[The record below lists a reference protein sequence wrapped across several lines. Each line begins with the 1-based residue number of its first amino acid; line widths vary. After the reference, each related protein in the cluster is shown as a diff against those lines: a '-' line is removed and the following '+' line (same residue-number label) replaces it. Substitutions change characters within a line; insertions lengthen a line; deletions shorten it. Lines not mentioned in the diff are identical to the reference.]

1 MVIIRATPLVAGF
14 AEGLLLVSRESLSFW
29 GGYDPAT
36 GEIIDRRHSLS
47 GKNASKRI
55 LAIPYTRGSSTT
67 TAVFL
72 ESVRG
77 DTAPAA
83 FITTCVDKFLVLG
96 AIVAKELYEKTIPV
110 LAISIDEFEMLIDD
124 QQVEISEDGW
134 IKGSRE

>member
-1 MVIIRATPLVAGF
+1 MVIIRGTPLVTGTAK
-14 AEGLLLVSRESLSFW
+14 GLLLVSRESLSFW

-77 DTAPAA
+77 GTSPAA
-83 FITTCVDKFLVLG
+83 FITTGVDKFLVLG
-96 AIVAKELYEKTIPV
+96 AIVAKELYDITIPV
-110 LAISIDEFEMLIDD
+110 IAISMVEFEMLIDD
-124 QQVEISEDGW
+124 QQVNISEDGC
-134 IKGSRE
+134 ISLI